1 MNSWG
6 RGSQA
11 CFIDDYSHCP
21 NSSHQQVNRG
31 CKTSIPLIRSSSVV
45 SRNLPIAQMVVVKSL
60 SRVRL
65 FCDPMNC
72 GPPGSLSLEF
82 QARVGYH
89 FLLQGIFLTQGSNP
103 GLMHC
108 GQSPVLQVD
117 SLLTVTINLVF
128 PFSQTETCPEIGILF
143 ESWNILGGLAKQ

>member
-21 NSSHQQVNRG
+21 NSSHQQVNGG

-72 GPPGSLSLEF
+72 AHLHRCEQFVPEDHEQMLLWLGRLRANLHGMGGMKTLATEYLTE
-82 QARVGYH
+82 VGVLDYLH
-89 FLLQGIFLTQGSNP
+89 GTPFLL
-103 GLMHC
+103 
-108 GQSPVLQVD
+108 
-117 SLLTVTINLVF
+117 
-128 PFSQTETCPEIGILF
+128 
-143 ESWNILGGLAKQ
+143 